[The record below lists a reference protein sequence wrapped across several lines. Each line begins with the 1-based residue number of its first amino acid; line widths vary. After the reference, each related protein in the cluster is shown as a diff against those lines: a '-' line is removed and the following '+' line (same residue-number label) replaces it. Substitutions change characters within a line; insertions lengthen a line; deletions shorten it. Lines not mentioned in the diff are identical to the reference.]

1 MMHSVCFIKNLFIRQ
16 TKNPINCK
24 LILAEDMFVPSA
36 LQIIRESELGSPPNK
51 RRKKLQK

>member
-1 MMHSVCFIKNLFIRQ
+1 MPTNEKIDLV
-16 TKNPINCK
+16 
-24 LILAEDMFVPSA
+24 LIFVEDMFVPST